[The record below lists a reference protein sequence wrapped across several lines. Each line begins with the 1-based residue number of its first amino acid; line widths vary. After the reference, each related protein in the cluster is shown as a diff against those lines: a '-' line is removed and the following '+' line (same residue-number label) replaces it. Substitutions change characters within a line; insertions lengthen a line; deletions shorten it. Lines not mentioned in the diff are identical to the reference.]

1 MPLTRD
7 FKETVRARARRDPAF
22 REGLLQESVECLLNG
37 ELEAAKIMLRDY
49 INAVIGFDEL
59 GAITGKPPKSLMRM
73 FGPNGNPRAQN
84 LFATLEQIQRREGV
98 RLHVQAVRLTGTAP
112 AERPCRAANAIG

>member
-7 FKETVRARARRDPAF
+7 FKETVRARAQRDPAF

-112 AERPCRAANAIG
+112 AARPSRAANAIG

>member
-7 FKETVRARARRDPAF
+7 FKETVRARAQRDPAF
-22 REGLLQESVECLLNG
+22 REGLLRESVECLLNG
-37 ELEAAKIMLRDY
+37 ELDAAKIMLRDY

-98 RLHVQAVRLTGTAP
+98 RLRVQAVRLAGTAP
-112 AERPCRAANAIG
+112 AARSSRAANAIS